1 MARILVLDNYDSFTY
16 NLVQYLGELGA
27 EPIVVRN
34 DASSVAELLALKP
47 DALLLSPGPGRPEN
61 SGVLCDAITAFAGV
75 VPVLGVCLGHQAI
88 GHVYGAKVVSA
99 PELLHGK
106 TSEVHHTG
114 EGIFAGSPSPITAT
128 RYHSLII
135 ERESL
140 PPELVVTAQTQ
151 DGMIMGVRHRDLDVE
166 GVQFHPESILT
177 TLGHNLLKVFVEK
190 AKRATN

>member
-1 MARILVLDNYDSFTY
+1 
-16 NLVQYLGELGA
+16 
-27 EPIVVRN
+27 
-34 DASSVAELLALKP
+34 
-47 DALLLSPGPGRPEN
+47 
-61 SGVLCDAITAFAGV
+61 VLCDAITAFAGE

-88 GHVYGAKVVSA
+88 GHVYGAKVLSA

-114 EGIFAGSPSPITAT
+114 EGIFVGSPSPITAT

-140 PPELVVTAQTQ
+140 PAELVVTAQTQ